1 MENHQITVS
10 KKDGTRTNRRRLL
23 VRRNARKQNSYQQVI
38 HIKLRITFF
47 IYFFKKALYKYLFM
61 CYNIIT
67 VKKNNILKEDTYYDK
82 YSYYIE
88 LYAVK

>member
-1 MENHQITVS
+1 MKN
-10 KKDGTRTNRRRLL
+10 L
-23 VRRNARKQNSYQQVI
+23 SYQQVI
-38 HIKLRITFF
+38 HNLMWITFF

-82 YSYYIE
+82 HRYYIK